1 MRAATLSLIAAQL
14 LQTAVADG
22 SAFSCQPG
30 QSCWPTTAEWQAFNQ
45 TLSGAL
51 QVTVP
56 MGSVCFPSSSN
67 FDSGLCATLQENYMN
82 GTFRESSTGALE
94 ATNWES
100 CGSANCYPGVFAP
113 RGQTCSLG
121 RLSALQV
128 YATTAEHITA
138 TIAFVRKHGIRMIVK
153 NTGHDYLG
161 RSSAANTLT
170 LNTHN
175 MKNISLETSFTA
187 QNCPSAGTRQN
198 IAVIGAGVNA
208 QEAMD
213 YFEQRNIMVTVG
225 GCSTVGIAGGFG
237 QAAGHGLL
245 TPAYGLMVDQAVEFD
260 VITPDGVFRT
270 INACS
275 DADLF
280 WAMRG
285 GGGGSYAVLVN
296 YKFQVY
302 PKNQWAAWRLQASFS
317 NSETDLTKSTFLR
330 DFLTE
335 LSNEQPNWS
344 ANNASGYDT
353 ASANGINL
361 LEVMPIGQDP
371 LGTLKALTSKFNSF
385 LTSYPGLN
393 ITANS
398 YLLYDTEKEFYAA
411 QESYLSQFGTVG
423 ISVLTPSRLITADNF
438 ETAAK
443 VDALVTGF
451 LQGME
456 NARQMLA
463 NDTTGALVDFLIL
476 KTGATNTPD
485 THNATSANPVW
496 RNTLWHL
503 VAAAGWLP
511 GMPDG
516 GQAAAAARSA
526 IEAIKAPLS
535 VQASYLNEADPDE
548 PDWQHVFFGGNY
560 DKLLAIKQ
568 KYDPNTLLN
577 CKKCVGYL
585 GDADP
590 MYSCYSDNP
599 VPSVPYPFA

>member
-1 MRAATLSLIAAQL
+1 M
-14 LQTAVADG
+14 
-22 SAFSCQPG
+22 
-30 QSCWPTTAEWQAFNQ
+30 
-45 TLSGAL
+45 
-51 QVTVP
+51 QVHAKT
-56 MGSVCFPSSSN
+56 SQ
-67 FDSGLCATLQENYMN
+67 D
-82 GTFRESSTGALE
+82 
-94 ATNWES
+94 
-100 CGSANCYPGVFAP
+100 
-113 RGQTCSLG
+113 
-121 RLSALQV
+121 
-128 YATTAEHITA
+128 ITA
-138 TIAFVRKHGIRMIVK
+138 TIAFVREHGIRMVIK

-161 RSSAANTLT
+161 RSSAANSLA
-170 LNTHN
+170 LNTYN
-175 MKNISLETSFTA
+175 LKNISFESSFTA
-187 QNCPSAGTRQN
+187 QNCPTASTRKN
-198 IAVIGAGVNA
+198 IAIIGAGVNA

-213 YFEQRNIMVTVG
+213 YFDQRDFMVTIG
-225 GCSTVGIAGGFG
+225 GCPSVGIAGGFG

-270 INACS
+270 INECN

-302 PKNQWAAWRLQASFS
+302 PKTQWAAWHFEATFN
-317 NSETDLTKSTFLR
+317 NSDADLTKSTALR
-330 DFLTE
+330 DILTE
-335 LSNEQPNWS
+335 LSNEQPSWS

-353 ASANGINL
+353 ASATGVTF

-371 LGTLKALTSKFNSF
+371 LGTLKQLTSKFNSF

-393 ITANS
+393 ITINS
-398 YLLYDTEKEFYAA
+398 YLLYDSEKDFYDA
-411 QESYLSQFGTVG
+411 QEDYLSHFGSVG
-423 ISVLTPSRLITADNF
+423 ISVLTPSRLITTDNF
-438 ETAAK
+438 ETPAK
-443 VDALVTGF
+443 VDALVTGV

-456 NARQMLA
+456 NARQQLL

-485 THNATSANPVW
+485 AQNATSANPVW
-496 RNTLWHL
+496 RETLWHL

-516 GQAAAAARSA
+516 GLAGAAARA
-526 IEAIKAPLS
+526 AVEGIKAPLA

-548 PDWQHVFFGGNY
+548 PDWQDVFFGGNY

-568 KYDPNTLLN
+568 KYDPDTLLN
-577 CKKCVGYL
+577 CMKCVGYL

-590 MYSCYSDNP
+590 MYSCYSNNP
-599 VPSVPYPFA
+599 VSSTPYPFV